1 MAEINDIKKVLFGK
15 DLMFTTNLHL
25 GANGDYLT
33 QDENEALRQAI
44 YRRLMTAPGEFATRP
59 EYGVG
64 VRLYVKKR
72 SGKAN
77 LDELRQRIEDQLAKE
92 DRIDRVIEVKVQTAT
107 FANSTGVKI
116 YVKVQALGQEQ
127 RFSFD
132 VKEA

>member
-1 MAEINDIKKVLFGK
+1 MANIGEILKVLFGK
-15 DLMFTTNLHL
+15 DLMFTNDVKVGKH
-25 GANGDYLT
+25 GDYLT
-33 QDENEALRQAI
+33 WDENEALRQAI

-64 VRLYVKKR
+64 VRNYVKKR
-72 SGKAN
+72 MGRAV

-92 DRIDRVIEVKVQTAT
+92 DRIERVIEAKVTAAM
-107 FANSTGVKI
+107 FGNSTGVRI

-132 VKEA
+132 VKEG